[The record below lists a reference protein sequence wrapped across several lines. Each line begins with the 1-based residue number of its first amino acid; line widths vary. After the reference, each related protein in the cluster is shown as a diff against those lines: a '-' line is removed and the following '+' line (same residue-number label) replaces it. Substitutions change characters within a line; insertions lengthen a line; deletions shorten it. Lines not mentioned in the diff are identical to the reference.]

1 MEKLRFA
8 MLGAGFWSQYQLAG
22 WLETGG
28 VECVAI
34 CDPIREK
41 AEKRAN
47 QYGVSKVYDNPEEML
62 DKESVDFVDI
72 CTSIETH
79 TALTRMIAGRKLPV
93 VCQKPL
99 ATSLSEAEAI
109 VAYCQEAGVPLFV
122 NENWRWQHAI
132 RQFKAML
139 DSGSVGTPFRGRI
152 NFCNNYP
159 VFDNQPTLKNLER
172 FILSDMGSH
181 ILDMARFL
189 FGEAHSI
196 YAQNQRIHSDI
207 KGEDVST
214 VMMTM
219 GENRTTVICEMSF
232 ASRMENERFPETYA
246 YVEGD
251 KGFLEL
257 GPDFWIRQTTDDGTL
272 AKRYAPPRYPWAN
285 PDYSVVHSSIVSCH
299 SNFVEALQGKG
310 EAETTGADNLKTMR
324 LIFDAYETIRTGQA
338 IKYD

>member
-1 MEKLRFA
+1 MNKLRFA
-8 MLGAGFWSQYQLAG
+8 MFGSGFWSRYQLAG
-22 WLETGG
+22 WVETGG

-41 AEKRAN
+41 AEARGRD
-47 QYGVSKVYDNPEEML
+47 YGITTIYTDPEEL
-62 DKESVDFVDI
+62 FKKEKLDFVDI
-72 CTSIETH
+72 VSSIETH
-79 TALTRMIAGRKLPV
+79 TQLTRMAAAHKLPV

-99 ATSLSEAEAI
+99 ATTLEGAKEI
-109 VAYCQEAGVPLFV
+109 VAFCQEAGVPLFV

-132 RQFKAML
+132 RQFKHML
-139 DSGSVGTPFRGRI
+139 DEGRIGTPFRGRI
-152 NFCNNYP
+152 NFCNSYP
-159 VFDNQPTLKNLER
+159 VFDNQPTLKNLEQ

-189 FGEAHSI
+189 FGEAHSV
-196 YAQNQRIHSDI
+196 YCQNRRIHTDI

-219 GENRTTVICEMSF
+219 GEAHTTVICEMSF

-257 GPDFWIRQTTDDGTL
+257 GPDFWIRETTDAGTL
-272 AKRYAPPRYPWAN
+272 AKRYAPPNYPWAN
-285 PDYSVVHSSIVSCH
+285 PDYAVVHSSIVNCQG
-299 SNFVEALQGKG
+299 NFVDALQGYG
-310 EAETTGADNLKTMR
+310 QAETTGADNLKTLQ
-324 LIFDAYETIRTGQA
+324 LIFDAYESMKTGQA
-338 IKYD
+338 ITY

>member
-8 MLGAGFWSQYQLAG
+8 MFGSGFWSRYQLAG
-22 WLETGG
+22 WMETGG

-41 AEKRAN
+41 AEARGRD
-47 QYGVSKVYDNPEEML
+47 YGITTIYTDPEEL
-62 DKESVDFVDI
+62 FKKEKLDFVDI
-72 CTSIETH
+72 VSSIETH
-79 TALTRMIAGRKLPV
+79 TQLTRMAASHKLPV

-99 ATSLSEAEAI
+99 ATSLPEAKEI
-109 VAYCQEAGVPLFV
+109 VAFCEKAGVPLFV

-132 RQFKAML
+132 RQFKHML
-139 DSGSVGTPFRGRI
+139 DEGRIGKAFRGRI

-189 FGEAHSI
+189 FGEAHTV
-196 YAQNQRIHSDI
+196 YCQNTRIHQDI
-207 KGEDVST
+207 RGEDVST

-219 GENRTTVICEMSF
+219 GENHTTVICEMSF

-251 KGFLEL
+251 KGYLEL
-257 GPDFWIRQTTDDGTL
+257 GPDFWIRETTDSGTL
-272 AKRYAPPRYPWAN
+272 AKRYAPPNYPWAN
-285 PDYSVVHSSIVSCH
+285 PDYAVVHSSIVNCQG
-299 SNFVEALQGKG
+299 NFVDALQGRG
-310 EAETTGADNLKTMR
+310 QAETTGADNLKTLQ
-324 LIFDAYETIRTGQA
+324 LIFDAYESMRTGQA
-338 IKYD
+338 IQY